1 MSETLSRE
9 RIEAEG
15 IQLIDRVKQLIHKG
29 NVSRVVVKQGEQT
42 VAEFPLTAG
51 VVGVVLA
58 PVLAAIGVMAA
69 LLTHCTIEVERVTVE
84 APASAELEAVAAAH
98 PRD

>member
-1 MSETLSRE
+1 MNENIKRE
-9 RIEAEG
+9 RFTVEG
-15 IQLIDRVKQLIHKG
+15 GQLIERVKQLIHEG
-29 NVSRVVVKQGEQT
+29 NVRRVVVRQGEQT

-58 PVLAAIGVMAA
+58 PVLAAIGALVA
-69 LLTHCTIEVERVTVE
+69 LLTHCTIEVERVQAEEET
-84 APASAELEAVAAAH
+84 PADLQAAAAAH